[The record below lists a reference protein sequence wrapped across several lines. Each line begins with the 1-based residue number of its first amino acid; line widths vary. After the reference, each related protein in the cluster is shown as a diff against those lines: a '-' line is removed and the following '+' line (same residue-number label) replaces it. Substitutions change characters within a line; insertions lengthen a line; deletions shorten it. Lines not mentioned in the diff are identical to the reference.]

1 MRHITPAL
9 AGVILVILAM
19 ALLLGAGVLYLAGLA
34 GLGFLHPAFVA
45 ALAGGMVLL
54 PLGLAYALADFFYFL
69 PRRAAPKA
77 VPYEPLADDTVTV
90 ALTAYND
97 EESIGQSVRDFLDH
111 PKVKRVIVVSNNSKD
126 RTMEVAAEAGAQV
139 FNETVQGYGACSH
152 RALSESLNCMDT
164 DLTILCEGDM
174 TFRAHDIDKFLAYAP
189 HTDIAIGTRTN
200 HPLQDSDTQVT
211 TFIHYGNYFVAKLIE
226 LKHLGKVTLSDVGTT
241 YKLCRNRA
249 LKELLPLLNPHLN
262 LEFNPYFLDLA
273 LQHGF
278 KVVECPIT
286 FYRRV
291 GVSKGGNVSN
301 YVAFKLGMRMIWGI
315 LSNWRS
321 QDGQFTDRHDRWA

>member
-9 AGVILVILAM
+9 AGVVLVILAI
-19 ALLLGAGVLYLAGLA
+19 ALLLGAGACSIASLTGVDFFRQAFAVFLGGGLTLLPI
-34 GLGFLHPAFVA
+34 GLGL
-45 ALAGGMVLL
+45 
-54 PLGLAYALADFFYFL
+54 ALADFFYFL
-69 PRRAAPKA
+69 PRRGITKS
-77 VPYEPLADDTVTV
+77 VPYEPLVDDSVTV
-90 ALTAYND
+90 VLTAYND
-97 EESIGQSVRDFLDH
+97 EESIGQSVHDFLAH

-126 RTMEVAAEAGAQV
+126 RTMEVAAAAGATV

-152 RALSESLNCMDT
+152 RSLYESLQCKDT

-249 LKELLPLLNPHLN
+249 LEELLPLLNPHLN

-301 YVAFKLGMRMIWGI
+301 LVAFKLGMRMIWGI

-321 QDGQFTDRHDRWA
+321 QNGEFTTRHDRWA